1 MSERVSNKT
10 AEEHLRLLEA
20 AEVKYEGIL
29 PGSCPHIDALRDLLD
44 SRARAKE
51 LEEAYRDILS
61 LLPGDR
67 CRLLHHNPDELLRE
81 EER

>member
-1 MSERVSNKT
+1 MSERVSNELAQAIANGRGFAT
-10 AEEHLRLLEA
+10 PSDWPLVDV
-20 AEVKYEGIL
+20 EVMV
-29 PGSCPHIDALRDLLD
+29 ALDLLD
-44 SRARAKE
+44 SRARVKE

>member
-1 MSERVSNKT
+1 MSERVSNELAQAIANGHGFAT
-10 AEEHLRLLEA
+10 PSDWPLVDV
-20 AEVKYEGIL
+20 EVMV
-29 PGSCPHIDALRDLLD
+29 ALDLLD
-44 SRARAKE
+44 SRARVKE

-67 CRLLHHNPDELLRE
+67 CRLLHHNPDELLRGE